1 MMHALSVLL
10 SDEYMEE
17 LKDQP
22 TRTPGPDKNELAYML
37 MLNALTQQGSTTS
50 GTYRY
55 QVFYGHVFSLVLFLG
70 SPHL

>member
-1 MMHALSVLL
+1 MMHAFSVLL

-17 LKDQP
+17 LRDQP

-37 MLNALTQQGSTTS
+37 MLNALSQQGSKTS

-55 QVFYGHVFSLVLFLG
+55 HVIYGNVFSLVF
-70 SPHL
+70 S

>member
-1 MMHALSVLL
+1 MMHAFSVLL

-17 LKDQP
+17 LRDQP

-37 MLNALTQQGSTTS
+37 MLNALSQQGSKTS

-55 QVFYGHVFSLVLFLG
+55 HVIYGYVFSLVF
-70 SPHL
+70 S